1 MYCYDNFKILKF
13 IINSIN
19 KYISITN
26 FIFIFYKKIDFAINI
41 SISIIQFIF
50 YFIIYLYIIRFFFF
64 FSLDYWFLLL
74 TMISPFKNRLQEL
87 SQLSHYRQNSTY
99 YLYQLYI
106 KIFLFFSIV
115 NYIYYWRIMLVKQK
129 LNSINIYLKYFKNK
143 FNSIKLLRDIIINL
157 EYNIW

>member
-115 NYIYYWRIMLVKQK
+115 NYIYYWQIMLVKQK

>member
-64 FSLDYWFLLL
+64 FSLDY
-74 TMISPFKNRLQEL
+74 
-87 SQLSHYRQNSTY
+87 
-99 YLYQLYI
+99 
-106 KIFLFFSIV
+106 
-115 NYIYYWRIMLVKQK
+115 
-129 LNSINIYLKYFKNK
+129 
-143 FNSIKLLRDIIINL
+143 
-157 EYNIW
+157 

>member
-74 TMISPFKNRLQEL
+74 TMISPFKNGLQEL